1 LKISGNVILQQT
13 RFRDELIF
21 FSYVILITALFQLG
35 TYSLLKW
42 DLERI
47 IIILIIIGQF
57 YLSARL
63 SFPIP
68 SYYFRKATYLLFH
81 IVNFIVFK
89 EILLALTPGYITSD
103 RFFEAQLVC
112 LFLLMLL
119 GRDIALYARL
129 SQQLRRLNQWNQK
142 KILFEKPEKLRIH
155 LGEPG
160 EQLLHPNEIV
170 YIRTKSAGDHTKVF
184 GIKSRETGKLTEY
197 ETRHYSN
204 FSEIGNV
211 LRQFPQFKRI
221 SQSTVI
227 NFKYP
232 FEEEKGVIK
241 LEGRRFSQSKHF
253 SNK

>member
-1 LKISGNVILQQT
+1 MKISGNVILQQT

-21 FSYVILITALFQLG
+21 FSYVILITALFQIG
-35 TYSLLKW
+35 TYALQKW
-42 DLERI
+42 DLQRI
-47 IIILIIIGQF
+47 SVILIIIGQF

-68 SYYFRKATYLLFH
+68 AYYLRKIAYLLFH
-81 IVNFIVFK
+81 IINFIVFK
-89 EILLALTPGYITSD
+89 EILLALSPGYITAD
-103 RFFEAQLVC
+103 RFFEVQLVA

-119 GRDIALYARL
+119 GRDITLYARL
-129 SQQLRRLNQWNQK
+129 SQQLKRLNQWSQK
-142 KILFEKPEKLRIH
+142 KVLFEKPEKLRVH
-155 LGEPG
+155 LGEVQ

-170 YIRTKSAGDHTKVF
+170 YVRTKSAGDHTKVF
-184 GIKSRETGKLTEY
+184 GIKSKETGRLIEY

-204 FSEIGNV
+204 FDEIGYI
-211 LRQFPQFKRI
+211 LRHFPQFKRI

-241 LEGRRFSQSKHF
+241 LEGRRFSKSKNF
-253 SNK
+253 SN